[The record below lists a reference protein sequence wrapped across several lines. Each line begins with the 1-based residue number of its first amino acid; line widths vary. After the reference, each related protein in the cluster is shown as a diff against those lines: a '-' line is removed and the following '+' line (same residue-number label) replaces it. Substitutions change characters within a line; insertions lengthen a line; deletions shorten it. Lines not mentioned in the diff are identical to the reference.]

1 MSFMSFFMNIN
12 RIIHIISRVIKYL
25 HARRCVTISC
35 GDFLHAFLWV
45 SGFWSDWSLKPGWK
59 CHYAFSKCGEFHCH
73 PKPPFFFFAAMLLF
87 DSLTGCDKRSGTRHV
102 VVSRY
107 SSSSVSRSQQQSVS
121 HSVGGG
127 GGSREDE
134 KKKER
139 KKKRATERR
148 IFTTQTVARVS
159 CIPMSV
165 PLLPGSI
172 TLRRVGICLRGD
184 LQVLQVSRSPGV
196 CVSEHYK

>member
-1 MSFMSFFMNIN
+1 MC
-12 RIIHIISRVIKYL
+12 HY
-25 HARRCVTISC
+25 
-35 GDFLHAFLWV
+35 FLWGLSSCISV
-45 SGFWSDWSLKPGWK
+45 SVWILVRLKPQTPDESVIM
-59 CHYAFSKCGEFHCH
+59 HSVSVVNFTVILS
-73 PKPPFFFFAAMLLF
+73 PLFFFAAMLLF

-127 GGSREDE
+127 GVCGSREDE

-172 TLRRVGICLRGD
+172 TLRRVGICLRGH